1 VWDLQTV
8 SDLVPYLMIGIATGS
23 IYALAAVGL
32 VLTFKTSGIFN
43 FAHGAQAAAAAY
55 VFFEFY
61 ERDHLSWPLAGLF
74 TLVLVG
80 VGGGLLLERLA
91 AGLAGAP
98 LTARVAATIGLL
110 VGTQATL
117 EKIFGSEALIVRFFL
132 PTHRI
137 QLPGFV
143 VRVDQIIV
151 TLLALGGTLAL
162 FWFLRTRR
170 LGIAMQAAIED
181 PDLLAA
187 KGFSP
192 VRVRRWAWIIG
203 SCFASISGIL
213 LAPITSLNSS
223 VLTLLVFYAFGAA
236 AVGMFDSL
244 LLTHVGGV
252 AIGVGASILTKYI
265 HGGGALAGLPSSLPF
280 IVLFLALVLAPRGR
294 LRIRETGP
302 IRRPMPTMHP
312 GPRISPLWWAG
323 AVLAALIVVPHVVGP
338 AKVSLFTTTLGF
350 AVIFVSLALLVR
362 VSGQI
367 SLCQMTFAG
376 IGAAAFGHA
385 VAAGFPWP
393 LAVAVAGLAA
403 LPAGIAVALPAFRL
417 SGLYLAMATFSF
429 ALLVRDV
436 LFFTPWMFG
445 TQRDSVIEAPRPKI
459 GGVNLQS
466 DIGYYYV
473 VLAIVVLCLV
483 LAYAVNR
490 GRLGRLLRAMADAPM
505 AVNAHGANTN
515 VSKFM
520 VFCVSALLAGI
531 GGAILSPVSGSIN
544 SLSYAPILSLI
555 LVAVLFIA
563 GPYPISGALIAA
575 ALYVLVP
582 GYITSRAVQ
591 PYIPI
596 SFGGLAIVAA
606 VIGGRSLR
614 RRLLDRLQVSPRAV
628 LAARSPIRARLAEA
642 QRPDARLREAAL

>member
-1 VWDLQTV
+1 DPARQRRAGALGALGDPRPRPAHRLRRHRRRRLRRCLDGCVGPRRSAGPDRLDRPRGRRLRGGRGWPVAVAPPGPPGRRRPCHPGARRGRRPGSGGVEGGNGAGGGGSGRGGTAGGRRGAPPLPPLRLFDRRRTGLESAAPPDPRSGRPCSVWDLQTV

-192 VRVRRWAWIIG
+192 IRVRRWAWIIG
-203 SCFASISGIL
+203 SCFASLSGIL

-280 IVLFLALVLAPRGR
+280 IVLFLAL
-294 LRIRETGP
+294 
-302 IRRPMPTMHP
+302 
-312 GPRISPLWWAG
+312 
-323 AVLAALIVVPHVVGP
+323 
-338 AKVSLFTTTLGF
+338 
-350 AVIFVSLALLVR
+350 
-362 VSGQI
+362 
-367 SLCQMTFAG
+367 
-376 IGAAAFGHA
+376 
-385 VAAGFPWP
+385 
-393 LAVAVAGLAA
+393 
-403 LPAGIAVALPAFRL
+403 
-417 SGLYLAMATFSF
+417 
-429 ALLVRDV
+429 
-436 LFFTPWMFG
+436 
-445 TQRDSVIEAPRPKI
+445 
-459 GGVNLQS
+459 
-466 DIGYYYV
+466 
-473 VLAIVVLCLV
+473 
-483 LAYAVNR
+483 
-490 GRLGRLLRAMADAPM
+490 
-505 AVNAHGANTN
+505 
-515 VSKFM
+515 
-520 VFCVSALLAGI
+520 
-531 GGAILSPVSGSIN
+531 
-544 SLSYAPILSLI
+544 
-555 LVAVLFIA
+555 
-563 GPYPISGALIAA
+563 
-575 ALYVLVP
+575 
-582 GYITSRAVQ
+582 
-591 PYIPI
+591 
-596 SFGGLAIVAA
+596 
-606 VIGGRSLR
+606 
-614 RRLLDRLQVSPRAV
+614 
-628 LAARSPIRARLAEA
+628 
-642 QRPDARLREAAL
+642 